1 MKPQKVMP
9 MKKTQNNNL
18 NESLH
23 EGDLQ
28 WLVYDEVMIDMHKTK
43 LGEDKDYIVLAIPV
57 KDSKPANDLAL
68 FIEHGTAEFEDV
80 EVSPATDDKGR
91 YLIYVEI
98 KRDPNAFTSISNIL
112 NDSKR
117 LSNIEAW
124 KFISGTASE
133 PIEFNEENFAGHVN
147 TDPTSY
153 GQTPEEQEQ
162 KAVEESIR
170 SRFKF
175 LLNY

>member
-1 MKPQKVMP
+1 MP
-9 MKKTQNNNL
+9 MTRTKNNKL

-43 LGEDKDYIVLAIPV
+43 LGEDRDYIVLAIPV
-57 KDSKPANDLAL
+57 KDQKPANDLAL
-68 FIEHGTAEFEDV
+68 FIEHGVAEFEDV

-91 YLIYVEI
+91 YLIYVEL
-98 KRDPNAFTSISNIL
+98 KRDPNAFTSIQDIL

-117 LSNIEAW
+117 LSAIKNW
-124 KFISGTASE
+124 KFITSDLQNAL
-133 PIEFNEENFAGHVN
+133 PFDEETFAAHINV
-147 TDPTSY
+147 DPTTY
-153 GQTPEEQEQ
+153 GQTPEELEQ
-162 KAVEESIR
+162 KAVEESIK

>member
-1 MKPQKVMP
+1 MP
-9 MKKTQNNNL
+9 MAKMQNNKI
-18 NESLH
+18 NESLY

-43 LGEDKDYIVLAIPV
+43 LGEDRDYIVLAIPT
-57 KDSKPANDLAL
+57 KDQKPANDLAL
-68 FIEHGTAEFEDV
+68 FIEHGTAVFEDV
-80 EVSPATDDKGR
+80 EVSPATDDRGR
-91 YLIYVEI
+91 YLIYVEL
-98 KRDPNAFTSISNIL
+98 KRDPNAFTNINNIL

-117 LSNIEAW
+117 LSKIETW
-124 KFISGTASE
+124 KFISGANSE
-133 PIEFNEENFAGHVN
+133 PAEFNQETFGTYIN

-153 GQTPEEQEQ
+153 GQTPEDEEQ